1 MKEYIYIYQ
10 NKAAAKLRET
20 RMTLDGFTDIVMSEA
35 KYLKLDTIGM
45 STKQT
50 TTIFDEGRSFYVL
63 KGVDPD

>member
-10 NKAAAKLRET
+10 HEAAAKEREA
-20 RMTLDGFTDIVMSEA
+20 RMALDGFTDIVISKA
-35 KYLKLDTIGM
+35 GYLKLDTIGM
-45 STKQT
+45 KTKQT